1 MHSAYCL
8 RGPVGILITA
18 IAYGIWY
25 EQYQYLA
32 DPYYAMLM
40 IVASVSVFC
49 PHVNAQRVYL
59 IIKIV
64 YNVWLILQWGV
75 AIV

>member
-1 MHSAYCL
+1 MHSAFCL

-40 IVASVSVFC
+40 IVAPGSVFYQ
-49 PHVNAQRVYL
+49 HVNAQRVYL